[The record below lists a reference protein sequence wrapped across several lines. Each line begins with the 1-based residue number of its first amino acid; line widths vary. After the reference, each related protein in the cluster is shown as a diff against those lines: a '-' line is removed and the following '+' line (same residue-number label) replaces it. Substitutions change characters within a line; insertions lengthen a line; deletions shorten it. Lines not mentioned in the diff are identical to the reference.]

1 MSTRR
6 KFITTVGAGAAASAL
21 SVSPFGSIARSIS
34 LNETNAKK
42 IRIGIVGAENSHA
55 TIVSKM
61 LNVDKKFPGVEVV
74 AIWGEKEEYARNAM
88 NAGNIPLMVK
98 DPEEMLGK
106 IDAVIVDHR
115 HPKYHLKAAVPFVK
129 AGIPAFV
136 DKPFCYRLDEGKE
149 FLKMAGDLGTP
160 VTSFSTIAQSDATFD
175 IVEQLKTLG
184 DFDSIIRTGPVEVD
198 SQWGG
203 IFFYGVHIVQPLMF
217 MFGDDIVEVKVNTFD
232 NRGGANVVFGSGK
245 IATLVFN
252 TKYYGWDTYVD
263 LKEGITSLK
272 SRVEETDPA
281 RPYKDMIE
289 MFRTGKE
296 PRTHENILKCVA
308 VLQAMEKSVKSGK
321 WERVAAVSL

>member
-6 KFITTVGAGAAASAL
+6 KFIRTVGAGAVVSAL
-21 SVSPFGSIARSIS
+21 SMSPMGSFARSIS
-34 LNETNAKK
+34 QVESDPKK
-42 IRIGIVGAENSHA
+42 IRIGIIGAENSHS

-61 LNVDKKFPGVEVV
+61 INVDKKFPGVEVV
-74 AIWGEKEEYARNAM
+74 AIWGEKEEYARKAM
-88 NAGNIPLMVK
+88 KNGNIPLMVT

-115 HPKYHLKAAVPFVK
+115 HPKYHLKAATPFVK
-129 AGIPAFV
+129 EGIPAFV
-136 DKPFCYRLDEGKE
+136 DKPFCYRLDEGME
-149 FLKMAGDLGTP
+149 FLKMARELGTP

-175 IVEQLKTLG
+175 IAEQVKTLG
-184 DFDSIIRTGPVEVD
+184 EFDNIIRTGPLELD

-203 IFFYGVHIVQPLMF
+203 IFFYGVHLVQPLMF
-217 MFGDDIVEVKVNTFD
+217 MFGEDIVEVKVNVYD
-232 NRGGANVVFGSGK
+232 KRGGATLVFSNGK

-252 TKYYGWDTYVD
+252 TKHYGWDTYIEN
-263 LKEGITSLK
+263 KEGILQLN

-281 RPYKDMIE
+281 RCYKDMIE

-308 VLQAMEKSVKSGK
+308 VLQAMERSVENSK
-321 WERVAAVSL
+321 WEKVATVSF